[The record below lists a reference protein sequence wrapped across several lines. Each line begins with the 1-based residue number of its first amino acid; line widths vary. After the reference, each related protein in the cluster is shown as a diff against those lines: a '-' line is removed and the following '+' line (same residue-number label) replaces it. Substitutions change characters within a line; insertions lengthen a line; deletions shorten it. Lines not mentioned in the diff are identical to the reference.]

1 MWDGTAVV
9 TSAGDKTYPDVVQEK
24 KKSSFSMLSI
34 LMDTHYICPP
44 TVLNLITF

>member
-9 TSAGDKTYPDVVQEK
+9 TSAGDITYPDVVQEK

-44 TVLNLITF
+44 TVLNLINF